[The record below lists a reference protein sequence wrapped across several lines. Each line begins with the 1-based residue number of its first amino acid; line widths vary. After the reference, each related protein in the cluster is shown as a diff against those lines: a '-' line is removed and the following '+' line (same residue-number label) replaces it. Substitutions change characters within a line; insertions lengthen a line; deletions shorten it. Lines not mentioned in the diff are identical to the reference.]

1 MTHVV
6 QKEIVQYINEA
17 AAAFG
22 QHEKDVGVDNPQ
34 FKTYVGIF
42 HWNSVST
49 LTVGCESWKST
60 KGTDRRLKAFEIK
73 CLGEIVGIKW
83 NEFITNTE
91 IRRGV
96 EQDLIS

>member
-1 MTHVV
+1 M
-6 QKEIVQYINEA
+6 QYINEA

-22 QHEKDVGVDNPQ
+22 QREEYVGDDNPHFKTDVGV
-34 FKTYVGIF
+34 F

-60 KGTDRRLKAFEIK
+60 KATDRRLKAFEIK

-91 IRRGV
+91 IRQGA

>member
-1 MTHVV
+1 MHVTHDV

-42 HWNSVST
+42 H
-49 LTVGCESWKST
+49 
-60 KGTDRRLKAFEIK
+60 
-73 CLGEIVGIKW
+73 
-83 NEFITNTE
+83 
-91 IRRGV
+91 
-96 EQDLIS
+96 